1 MKNILIVGAGGQIGS
16 ELVPHLQ
23 KIYGN
28 DHVVATDIN
37 CNSCRKLAEN
47 GLFAELDAL
56 NAEKFVDVVKKHNI
70 DTIFNLVA
78 LLSATGEKNPQLAWK
93 INIGALM
100 NSLEIAREYG
110 CAVFTPSSIGAFG
123 PSSPPDNTPQDTIM
137 RPTTIYGVCKV
148 TGELLS
154 DYYFHRFGVDAR
166 SVRFPGIISNVTL
179 PGGGTTDYAVEIY
192 YGAIQQKQF
201 VCPLPQGTY
210 LDMMYM
216 PDALDAC
223 VQLLEADPSKLKH
236 RNSFNVTAMS
246 FEPSQIF
253 DAIKK
258 RIPEFTMEYSVD
270 PVKKAIAASWPN
282 YMDDSCAR
290 EEWGWSPKWNLE
302 TMTDDMLRVIGEK
315 FAKGL
320 LPKK

>member
-23 KIYGN
+23 NIYGN
-28 DHVVATDIN
+28 NHVVATDIN
-37 CNSCRKLAEN
+37 CNSCVKLAEN
-47 GLFAELDAL
+47 GPFEELDAL
-56 NAEKFVDVVKKHNI
+56 NADKFVEIVKKYKI

-93 INIGALM
+93 INMGALM
-100 NSLEIAREYG
+100 NSLEIAREYN

-123 PSSPPDNTPQDTIM
+123 PTSPKDNTPQDTVM
-137 RPTTIYGVCKV
+137 RPSTIYGVCKV
-148 TGELLS
+148 TGEMLS
-154 DYYFHRFGVDAR
+154 DYYYQRFGVDAR

-192 YGAIQQKQF
+192 YGAIQQKKF
-201 VCPLPQGTY
+201 TCPLPQGTF

-223 VQLLEADPSKLKH
+223 VQLMEADPSKLKH

-253 DAIKK
+253 AAIKK
-258 RIPEFTMEYSVD
+258 RIPEFTMEYNVD
-270 PVKKAIAASWPN
+270 PIKKAIADSWPN

-290 EEWGWSPKWNLE
+290 EEWGWNPKWNLE
-302 TMTDDMLRVIGEK
+302 TMTDDMLKVIADK

-320 LPKK
+320 LK